1 VIVQSGD
8 ENAPT
13 VVVPNSSGNALT
25 TAVQFYSINAHKLVA
40 KVVFPQNS
48 CLK

>member
-1 VIVQSGD
+1 MIVQSGD

-25 TAVQFYSINAHKLVA
+25 IVIQT
-40 KVVFPQNS
+40 NS
-48 CLK
+48 ENVHIYCCYH